1 MLSLNA
7 ERRCFSKNNVSL
19 SYPKFHYLARASL
32 SIRAAQAGLPEFG
45 NDIPFHHCMLK
56 DRVEQVIDQKVR
68 PALQR
73 DGGNIELVD
82 VNDEGV
88 VKVRLRGACSGCPGA
103 MMTLQFGVQRIL
115 QQEIQEVT
123 KVVPVA

>member
-1 MLSLNA
+1 
-7 ERRCFSKNNVSL
+7 
-19 SYPKFHYLARASL
+19 
-32 SIRAAQAGLPEFG
+32 
-45 NDIPFHHCMLK
+45 MLK

-88 VKVRLRGACSGCPGA
+88 VKVRLRGACSGCPVA